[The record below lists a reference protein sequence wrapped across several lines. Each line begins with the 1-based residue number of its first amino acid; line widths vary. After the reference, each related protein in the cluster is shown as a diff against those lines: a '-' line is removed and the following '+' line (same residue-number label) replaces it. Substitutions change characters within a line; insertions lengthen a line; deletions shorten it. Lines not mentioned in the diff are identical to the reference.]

1 MKKVKQ
7 ISLVIVLVLSVNIK
21 VFAASGFEASL
32 NVPLGASFG
41 IIYGKTTSS
50 INTKIGFDAG
60 VKAQIGYMFDFG
72 RFGLS
77 ILGDLGYGFDSYRY
91 SINALNNNV
100 DFNFYLH
107 NFQIGILPKFN
118 FGSFAI
124 GIGGGIKIPFSGT
137 IETEYEGSYAYN
149 ASNKVNYNSSYFKSN
164 IIGYVKITFDQ
175 YFFFNDKFSFVLG
188 SYIGYD
194 IGLSPK
200 VSADNRIDSFDVGIQ
215 LGLRF
220 APKIAD

>member
-7 ISLVIVLVLSVNIK
+7 ISLVIVLILSANIK
-21 VFAASGFEASL
+21 VFAESGFEASL

-41 IIYGKTTSS
+41 IICGETTSS
-50 INTKIGFDAG
+50 VNTKMGFDAG

-91 SINALNNNV
+91 SINALNNNAN
-100 DFNFYLH
+100 FNLYLH

-137 IETEYEGSYAYN
+137 IEREYVYN
-149 ASNKVNYNSSYFKSN
+149 ALNKVNYNSSFFTSN

-175 YFFFNDKFSFVLG
+175 YFFFSDKFSFVLG

-200 VSADNRIDSFDVGIQ
+200 VNPDNRIDSFDVGIQ